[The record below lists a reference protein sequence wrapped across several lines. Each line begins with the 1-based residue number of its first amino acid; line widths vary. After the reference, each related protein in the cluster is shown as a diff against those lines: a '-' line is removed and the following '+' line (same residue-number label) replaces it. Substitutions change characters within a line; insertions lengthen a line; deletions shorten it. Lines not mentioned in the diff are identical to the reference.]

1 MASSSA
7 SSNQDIHGFCVVYA
21 ELRWA
26 MSQETCGD
34 CMTSFFPAGKGSER
48 SFQDGVLTWG
58 TARFVDLGIWVPA
71 FLRFRFTI
79 VTITQELP
87 FKFGV
92 LWYLIFSFSKFY
104 VSKPLEPSLGVE
116 NIHLHPEWLY
126 QLISYSSVIRG
137 TGFWPTAIYPSSP
150 QYGYVQKH
158 TQILHQNCNFNVFN
172 SIGIFSLL

>member
-1 MASSSA
+1 MGSSLGTERWRAHQHRPIRTSMASVWY
-7 SSNQDIHGFCVVYA
+7 NA

-150 QYGYVQKH
+150 QYGYVQKQYSD
-158 TQILHQNCNFNVFN
+158 TSSKLQF
-172 SIGIFSLL
+172 